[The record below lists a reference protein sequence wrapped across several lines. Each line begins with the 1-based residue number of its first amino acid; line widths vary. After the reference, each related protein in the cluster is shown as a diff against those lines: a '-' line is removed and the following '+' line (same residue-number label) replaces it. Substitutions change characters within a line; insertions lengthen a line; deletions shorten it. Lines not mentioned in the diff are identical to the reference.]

1 VNLAAAESNTTPMA
15 LEQLEQL
22 GLRLGQ
28 NLTRAERLN
37 QIRQQRD
44 TELEGRQKIWRWL
57 IVGALGVLVLETWW
71 AGRASRQIAQQM
83 ELAT

>member
-1 VNLAAAESNTTPMA
+1 LSGRAAELRADIQTAAGVEFHVEST
-15 LEQLEQL
+15 QL
-22 GLRLGQ
+22 RAIP
-28 NLTRAERLN
+28 NAERPTPN
-37 QIRQQRD
+37 
-44 TELEGRQKIWRWL
+44 TELESRQKIWRWL